1 MALPVRYPVAHYF
14 RCIDATDQPA
24 NYVGD
29 WPESGKV
36 YAGCVKPAAHTGT
49 PHVHLDGFHA
59 EKPWGA
65 FARGRFAHFTTLYLN

>member
-1 MALPVRYPVAHYF
+1 MSLPVRYPVAHYF

-36 YAGCVKPAAHTGT
+36 YAGHVKTGIHSGD
-49 PHVHLDGFHA
+49 PHMYLDGFWA
-59 EKPWGA
+59 EAPWGA
-65 FARGRFAHFTTLYLN
+65 FSVQRFEHFMSMHLN